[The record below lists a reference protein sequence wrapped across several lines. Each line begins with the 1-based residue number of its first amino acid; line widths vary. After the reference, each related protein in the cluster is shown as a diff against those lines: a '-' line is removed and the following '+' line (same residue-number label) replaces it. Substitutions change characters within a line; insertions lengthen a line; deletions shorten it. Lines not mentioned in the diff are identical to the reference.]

1 MLKIFFDADVLFS
14 LSYTKNPMSG
24 TKRIIL
30 QGYIEKY
37 AFITSNAVI
46 EEARRNLSFYNNV
59 EYIKRLGELLEDFNF
74 LVIHVLDEKLIDVY
88 KGVIHEKDIH
98 VLVGA
103 IQSNAD
109 YLLTF
114 NKKHFLTSRLKQFN
128 LKFQIVTPKEFI
140 KKVILPQTP

>member
-1 MLKIFFDADVLFS
+1 MLKLFFDADVLFS

-30 QGYIEKY
+30 QGYVEKY

-74 LVIHVLDEKLIDVY
+74 WVIHVLDEKLVDVY
-88 KGVIHEKDIH
+88 KGVIHQKDTH

-114 NKKHFLTSRLKQFN
+114 NKKHFLTSRVKQLN
-128 LKFQIVTPKEFI
+128 LKLHIVTPKEFI
-140 KKVILPQTP
+140 EQVMLVTTP